1 MDKTVGGFV
10 KTVQSAV
17 GSHPDTSLTVAK
29 QTDSRTVADRRGIL
43 VVVQEDFKV
52 IAIEAVQSIVSSNP
66 DAAILIL
73 AKAGNKTA

>member
-1 MDKTVGGFV
+1 
-10 KTVQSAV
+10 
-17 GSHPDTSLTVAK
+17 
-29 QTDSRTVADRRGIL
+29 
-43 VVVQEDFKV
+43 VQEDFKV